1 MRVRSIGRPLIS
13 MLIPALVVTTLVGCQ
28 RFDGETP
35 ASTKSEGFACPMNC
49 EKGKV
54 YPKPGTCP
62 VCKMKLEEFRD
73 GEVAHAVHKPQHGGT
88 FFMAPDNWHHLE
100 GTLPSEHE
108 LRIYLYDNFTKPLD
122 ANGFSGQLTVQPV
135 NDQDEEVG
143 EAVTVAINPVP
154 GKTYLAAELPES
166 IKPPFLTDARLLFPG
181 QKQKFLFNF
190 DFNKVQHKD

>member
-1 MRVRSIGRPLIS
+1 MPVRSIGRGLAAMCIAALLAS
-13 MLIPALVVTTLVGCQ
+13 MLGGCQ
-28 RFDGETP
+28 RSDRETL
-35 ASTKSEGFACPMNC
+35 ATTNSEGFACPMRC

-54 YPKPGTCP
+54 YAKAGKCP
-62 VCKMKLEEFRD
+62 VCNMKLEEARD
-73 GEVAHAVHKPQHGGT
+73 GEVAHAVHEPQHAGV

-100 GTLPSEHE
+100 GTLPSERE

-122 ANGFSGQLTVQPV
+122 AKGFSGDLTVQSV
-135 NDQDEEVG
+135 NDQDDEIG
-143 EAVTVAINPVP
+143 EAVTVPIKPVP

-190 DFNKVQHKD
+190 DFKKVQHKD